1 MLTNLTSAEYTIEVR
16 AATRSLYNKDSL
28 YKSEP
33 SRTHTVK
40 VGPACNQLQ
49 ASILTC
55 TTLRRQND
63 NPLSDCDCK
72 TVGTQRMNLCYCF
85 LQPFTVLEIEA
96 VGNGESAAEK
106 MPSIDAVSRAGSE
119 GSGAAAS
126 DGGGGGG
133 SLVDVGTGVIA
144 GVALVVMV
152 LMLVVVGIVLR
163 R

>member
-1 MLTNLTSAEYTIEVR
+1 
-16 AATRSLYNKDSL
+16 
-28 YKSEP
+28 
-33 SRTHTVK
+33 
-40 VGPACNQLQ
+40 
-49 ASILTC
+49 
-55 TTLRRQND
+55 
-63 NPLSDCDCK
+63 
-72 TVGTQRMNLCYCF
+72 MNLCYCF

-119 GSGAAAS
+119 GSGAAS
-126 DGGGGGG
+126 DGGGGG